1 MSSTPR
7 KREIEVERA
16 AIVAIVERTRCALSA
31 AEHQTLEAFTEQSLW
46 VLQELEA
53 AELTLAKLRRELF
66 GPSSEKTKDV
76 LADSDGEA
84 PTDTTSGADETS
96 LSEHDRAGPGAT
108 EDDKPKAKGHGRNGA
123 DDYSGAERVCTEHET
138 LKPGDV
144 CPACERRKLHQMK
157 RPAVR
162 IRVTGGAP
170 IRATVFEQQRLRC
183 NTCGEIFTACAPAGA
198 EGQRYDARVAAMIS
212 MLRYGTGLPFNRL
225 DRLQECLG
233 IPLPSST
240 QWEVVEKAAD
250 DIFPVYEELIQQSAG
265 AQLLH
270 NDDTKMPV
278 LSLTGKRRAKEAP
291 ADDPRERTG
300 MFTTGIVA
308 VGEQFRAALFCT
320 GRRHAGENLQA
331 VLDRRAA
338 ELGTPKLMCDGLDRN
353 LPART
358 KVELINCLAHGRRY
372 YVDLATRFPD
382 ACRHVLTELGRVF
395 RHDTD
400 ARGAGMSDEQ
410 RLSYHQQHSAGV
422 MSGLKD
428 WLDEQIEQRNVE
440 PNSPLG
446 GAIEYLR
453 KRWDKLTRFLEVPG
467 APLTNNVVERALKR
481 AIVHRKSSLLYRS
494 LKGAR
499 VGDAFMGLI
508 YTAEIAGV
516 DPFGYLRAGAS
527 SGGRRRPRRLDA
539 LELPGH
545 DADDRRSQR
554 AVLAVARRRA
564 DLDPT
569 GSSRAHSGVRPYA
582 PTNRRVITL

>member
-1 MSSTPR
+1 MSSRSR

-16 AIVAIVERTRCALSA
+16 EIVAIVERTRSALSTE
-31 AEHQTLEAFTEQSLW
+31 EHQMLEAFTEQGLW

-66 GPSSEKTKDV
+66 GSSSEKTKDV
-76 LADSDGEA
+76 LPPSNGEA
-84 PTDTTSGADETS
+84 PTDSMTGADETS
-96 LSEHDRAGPGAT
+96 LSENDYADPEGT
-108 EDDKPKAKGHGRNGA
+108 DDDKPKGHGRNGA
-123 DDYSGAERVCTEHET
+123 DDYTGAERVCTEHET
-138 LKPGDV
+138 LHPGDV
-144 CPACERRKLHQMK
+144 CPACRRGKLYRMK

-170 IRATVFEQQRLRC
+170 IRATVFEQERLRC
-183 NTCGEIFTACAPAGA
+183 NTCGEVFTARAPPEAQ
-198 EGQRYDARVAAMIS
+198 GQRYDARAAAMIA

-225 DRLQECLG
+225 DRLQGCLG

-250 DIFPVYEELIQQSAG
+250 DIFRVYEELIRQSAA

-278 LSLTGKRRAKEAP
+278 LSLTGRRRAKEAP
-291 ADDPRERTG
+291 QDDPPERTG

-308 VGEQFRAALFCT
+308 VGENFRAALFCT

-338 ELGTPKLMCDGLDRN
+338 ELGTPLLMCDGLDRN

-358 KVELINCLAHGRRY
+358 NVELINCLAHGRRY
-372 YVDLATRFPD
+372 YVELATRFPD
-382 ACRHVLTELGRVF
+382 ECRHVLTELGKVF

-400 ARGAGMSDEQ
+400 ARRARMSDEE
-410 RLSYHQQHSAGV
+410 RLGYHQQHSAPV
-422 MSGLKD
+422 MIDLKA

-446 GAIEYLR
+446 GAIAYLR

-467 APLTNNVVERALKR
+467 APLTNNIVERALKR
-481 AIVHRKSSLLYRS
+481 AIVHRKNSLFYRS

-499 VGDAFMGLI
+499 VGDAFMSLI
-508 YTAEIAGV
+508 YTAEMAGV
-516 DPFGYLRAGAS
+516 DPFGYLVAVQEHRLEVAEAPGAWMPWNYQATMAAMAA
-527 SGGRRRPRRLDA
+527 RDQQP
-539 LELPGH
+539 
-545 DADDRRSQR
+545 SQ
-554 AVLAVARRRA
+554 
-564 DLDPT
+564 
-569 GSSRAHSGVRPYA
+569 
-582 PTNRRVITL
+582 